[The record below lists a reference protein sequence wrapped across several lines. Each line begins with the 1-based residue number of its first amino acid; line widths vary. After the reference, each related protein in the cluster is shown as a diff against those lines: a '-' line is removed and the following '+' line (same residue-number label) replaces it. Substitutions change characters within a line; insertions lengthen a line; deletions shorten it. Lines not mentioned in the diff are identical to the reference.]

1 MIFLLLTTS
10 LSLYRDAILGYIGGY
25 VVRKIQ
31 KNLSC
36 VVCADALI
44 CNDNLNAYYLSLT
57 HLKDNGGL
65 IYPSKD
71 VIKVIR
77 MCELVFKGSI
87 CGDDYLNPGMSR
99 AKKLKSVL
107 RNKIFRE
114 VGDSAFCDICEHDFL

>member
-1 MIFLLLTTS
+1 MVESADCFGEEPSVKCINDLLITDN
-10 LSLYRDAILGYIGGY
+10 LSLYKDAILGYIGGY
-25 VVRKIQ
+25 VVRKIL

-71 VIKVIR
+71 EIKVIR
-77 MCELVFKGSI
+77 MCELRMFSEEVFVAMI
-87 CGDDYLNPGMSR
+87 
-99 AKKLKSVL
+99 
-107 RNKIFRE
+107 I
-114 VGDSAFCDICEHDFL
+114 